1 MNSHYNKN
9 NKIINNKIFKY
20 FFRSFKAKMEKS
32 ARQLHKIF
40 TLISRGNQNIK
51 EISILGARGSHGV
64 SQALSGP
71 RQVS

>member
-1 MNSHYNKN
+1 MNSHYNKY
-9 NKIINNKIFKY
+9 NKRKNNKIFKY
-20 FFRSFKAKMEKS
+20 FYRSFKAKMEKF